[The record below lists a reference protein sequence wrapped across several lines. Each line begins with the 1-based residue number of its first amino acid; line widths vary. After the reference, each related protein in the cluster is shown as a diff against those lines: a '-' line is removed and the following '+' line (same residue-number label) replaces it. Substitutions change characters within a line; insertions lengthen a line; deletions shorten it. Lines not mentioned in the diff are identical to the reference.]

1 MNANGMRFSSRQE
14 EVSTISRSLKGL
26 AKELDIPILALSQ
39 LNRGVESR
47 EGLEG
52 KRPQLSDLRESG
64 AIEQDAD
71 MVLFVHRPEY
81 YHILQDENGRDL
93 RGMAQII
100 IAKHRKGATGDVLLT
115 FRGEFTRFENP
126 EDRRLNNKQTRSMGG
141 EIVGSKINGG
151 SVAPVVHDDT
161 FPQYSD
167 DGSQELPPF

>member
-1 MNANGMRFSSRQE
+1 M
-14 EVSTISRSLKGL
+14 
-26 AKELDIPILALSQ
+26 
-39 LNRGVESR
+39 NRGVESR

-81 YHILQDENGRDL
+81 YHIYQDDNGRDL
-93 RGMAQII
+93 HGMAQII

-126 EDRRLNNKQTRSMGG
+126 EDRRLNSKRSDNGG
-141 EIVGSKINGG
+141 EILGSKMNG
-151 SVAPVVHDDT
+151 D
-161 FPQYSD
+161 
-167 DGSQELPPF
+167 SQPSAGESPFGGFEEPAGPLPF